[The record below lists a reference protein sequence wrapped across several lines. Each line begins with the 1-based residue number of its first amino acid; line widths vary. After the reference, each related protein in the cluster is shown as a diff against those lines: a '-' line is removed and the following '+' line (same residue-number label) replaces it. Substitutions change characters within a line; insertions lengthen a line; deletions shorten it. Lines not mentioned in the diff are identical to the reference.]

1 MRVSGQK
8 LLDAAY
14 ALANRTSPN
23 LVKAMVDVVL
33 IGLAAVWTWFVCF
46 SQVPNP
52 PDPLPSI
59 IVVLMARLLIYRA
72 FELYRMSWTHVCR
85 GDVIRLGFS
94 AVLGSPFILL
104 LFMVLP
110 DPFSLQ
116 GTTRPHLLLVTEAAF
131 YTLLLSSARIATRTL
146 AEARGRK
153 RVGQRRLLIFGAGPT
168 GRSLAYQIQHTAPDE
183 YDLVG
188 FLDDEGQRQRRSLHG
203 VPVLG
208 SLDDLPKF
216 ARAYGVQDVIIA
228 IPKLP
233 PERLRECLR
242 LCQSAEVSVRILP
255 ELRQIIGKAQFTALR
270 EVQME
275 DLLPRPEVKLDRT
288 AISNYVV
295 GRTVLVTG
303 GGGSIGGELCRQVLD
318 AGAARL
324 LVLGRGENS
333 VFEMAQELNERSKT
347 LYPESAE
354 SKVAVSNGYN
364 GNGLNGS
371 SNGSAVA
378 KTSCE
383 IIPIICDVRDRAG
396 LEKVFERFAPE
407 VVFHAAAHKHV
418 PLMEAF
424 PSEAIKNN
432 VIGTLNL
439 VQLACRSGIERFVMV
454 STDKAVNPTNIMG
467 ASKRIGEM
475 IVKSYAASH
484 GANMV
489 CVRFGNVLGSRG
501 SVVRT
506 MQNQI
511 RRRLP
516 VTITDPEMVRFF
528 MTIPEAVQLVL
539 QAGAQGGCGEVFVL
553 DMGHPVRILDLA
565 YDLIRLSGLV
575 PEEDIPIRIIGRR
588 PGEKMHE
595 EMLTT
600 NETQSASKKGAFF
613 IAPPQAIDQDALLQ
627 SIEELRQS
635 AALGDTPQ
643 VVSLVRELVPT
654 YNPDYNPHKA
664 SIALE
669 LTPERLAQH

>member
-14 ALANRTSPN
+14 SLANRTSPN
-23 LVKAMVDVVL
+23 LVKAMVDMVL
-33 IGLAAVWTWFVCF
+33 IALAAVWTWFVCF

-59 IVVLMARLLIYRA
+59 IVVLLARLLIYRA

-85 GDVIRLGFS
+85 HDVIRLGVS
-94 AVLGSPFILL
+94 ALVGSPFILL

-116 GTTRPHLLLVTEAAF
+116 GTTRPHLLLITEAAF
-131 YTLLLSSARIATRTL
+131 YTLLLGSARIATRTL

-153 RVGQRRLLIFGAGPT
+153 RIGQRRLLIFGAGST
-168 GRSLAYQIQHTAPDE
+168 GRSLAYQIQQTARDE

-188 FLDDEGQRQRRSLHG
+188 FLDDETQRQQRSVHG
-203 VPVLG
+203 FPVLG
-208 SLDDLPKF
+208 ALEELPRF
-216 ARAYGVQDVIIA
+216 ARDYGVQDVIIA
-228 IPKLP
+228 IPKLA

-242 LCQSAEVSVRILP
+242 LCQSAQVSVRILP

-275 DLLPRPEVKLDRT
+275 DLLPRPEVKLDR
-288 AISNYVV
+288 AVISDYVV

-333 VFEMAQELNERSKT
+333 VFEMAQELNERSKN
-347 LYPESAE
+347 LYPAYTEADFSA
-354 SKVAVSNGYN
+354 SNGHSQN
-364 GNGLNGS
+364 GHAQNGS
-371 SNGSAVA
+371 SPG
-378 KTSCE
+378 KTPCE

-396 LEKVFERFAPE
+396 LEKVFERFEPQ

-424 PSEAIKNN
+424 PAEAIKNN

-475 IVKSYAASH
+475 IVKSYAATHS
-484 GANMV
+484 ANMV

-511 RRRLP
+511 RRHLP

-600 NETQSASKKGAFF
+600 NETQSASKSGAFF
-613 IAPPQAIDQDALLQ
+613 IAPPQAIDQDALLE
-627 SIEELRQS
+627 SIEELRQT
-635 AALGDTPQ
+635 AALGDTAR
-643 VVSLVRELVPT
+643 VISLVRELVPA
-654 YNPDYNPHKA
+654 YNPDYNPDNAAHA
-664 SIALE
+664 E
-669 LTPERLAQH
+669 LAAERLGQD